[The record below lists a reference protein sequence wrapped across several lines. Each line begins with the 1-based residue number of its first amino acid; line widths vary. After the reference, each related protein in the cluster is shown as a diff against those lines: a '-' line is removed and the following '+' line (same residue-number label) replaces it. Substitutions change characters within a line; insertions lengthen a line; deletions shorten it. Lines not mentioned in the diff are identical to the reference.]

1 MSNTQNFVPMVGVDM
16 LHYGL
21 VTGDT
26 TASYDVEVINKVP
39 GTTEAGFNMNGQ
51 SATFYADNGA
61 YDNATAMGD
70 FDVSVACADVTPQMK
85 GDLYGFEYD
94 KTTGELS
101 AGDINSPYVAILY
114 RIQKSNGAYRYVKIF
129 KAKAVPNEEK
139 AQTKGGSINFQT
151 NGFTLKAA
159 KRLLDGK
166 YHKTLDSDDPNLP
179 EGVTNEIIAEK
190 WFTDI
195 NWVPSAT
202 E

>member
-16 LHYGL
+16 LHYAL
-21 VTGDT
+21 VKSDT
-26 TASYDVEVINKVP
+26 TASYEVEEIKKIP
-39 GTTEAGFNMNGQ
+39 GSTEAGFNMNGQ

-70 FDVSVACADVTPQMK
+70 FDVSVACADVPPQMK
-85 GDLYGFEYD
+85 ADLFGFEYN
-94 KTTGELS
+94 KATGEMS

-114 RIQKSNGAYRYVKIF
+114 RIQKSNGAYRYVKIY
-129 KAKAVPNEEK
+129 KSKAVPNEEK

-159 KRLLDGK
+159 KRFLDGK
-166 YHKTLDSDDPNLP
+166 YHKILDSDDPNLP
-179 EGVTNEIIAEK
+179 AGVTNETIEAN
-190 WFTDI
+190 WFSKIDWT
-195 NWVPSAT
+195 PSAS